1 MRGERKKHKFV
12 CGNNVRKGRV
22 GPGHSKHQ
30 VFKSVWLP
38 RLTANQFNLITKVSP
53 DGKSYTLSGAE
64 KSLSNVKVLRPRP
77 SDPSPY
83 SSVTRPDSR
92 EMRVVDKG
100 LTLDMINDLYVSHAR
115 CLCQLADFE
124 IKSETKWGLGWSWT
138 FGCKRCNFISKRYKL
153 YHEVPSKHCGRKAA
167 EMNLGIQTG
176 LYQTPLGNDQ
186 ARLIL
191 ACTGIPPP
199 ARSAMYKSGNKV
211 GEKIVEIAERDMD
224 EKLKQLKKKNEML
237 GLPSS
242 HPINIQMDASY
253 QSRGIT
259 SRHKMGQGASQV
271 IGVACEDET
280 DQHNV
285 ISYHMVNKL
294 CWVGAWLRGEGY
306 DVSCPNG
313 HVGCTANKNPVEPL
327 SERETGYKIGE
338 KLAKHDLLVK
348 YVTTDGDAT
357 SCAGLETALQNT
369 LSPLWKTS
377 RLADRI
383 HRGQSLFRQGV
394 KAEFS
399 PEMFPAHTKTQKS
412 DLQKM
417 FANDIK
423 ERCHGIFQALF
434 KKHNGDLNKISKCLP
449 RIVDRVI
456 KCYSGGCGEGCR
468 WSVTLCKGGK
478 KTSWWHK
485 SVGLRAHNLEP
496 GDLKLNQK
504 DKVILKSLLGMVL
517 SISALNEMK
526 LNTTTNKCESVNR
539 TISVSLPKNKT
550 YSRNAKSRALSGLL
564 RANNGIDMAVCT
576 TLASLGAPLGAQSQ
590 SLKALQRIK
599 QMSEYSI
606 KHAKSVNQKK
616 KRAWARCR
624 NAIHYVKQKL
634 NRPVKTDYR
643 KNQLEPSLSG
653 LAKQGCENLE
663 NPDPDQ
669 LGCSHW

>member
-64 KSLSNVKVLRPRP
+64 KGLSNVKVLRPRP

-242 HPINIQMDASY
+242 HPINIQMDA
-253 QSRGIT
+253 
-259 SRHKMGQGASQV
+259 
-271 IGVACEDET
+271 
-280 DQHNV
+280 
-285 ISYHMVNKL
+285 
-294 CWVGAWLRGEGY
+294 
-306 DVSCPNG
+306 
-313 HVGCTANKNPVEPL
+313 
-327 SERETGYKIGE
+327 
-338 KLAKHDLLVK
+338 
-348 YVTTDGDAT
+348 
-357 SCAGLETALQNT
+357 
-369 LSPLWKTS
+369 
-377 RLADRI
+377 
-383 HRGQSLFRQGV
+383 
-394 KAEFS
+394 
-399 PEMFPAHTKTQKS
+399 
-412 DLQKM
+412 
-417 FANDIK
+417 
-423 ERCHGIFQALF
+423 
-434 KKHNGDLNKISKCLP
+434 
-449 RIVDRVI
+449 
-456 KCYSGGCGEGCR
+456 
-468 WSVTLCKGGK
+468 
-478 KTSWWHK
+478 
-485 SVGLRAHNLEP
+485 
-496 GDLKLNQK
+496 
-504 DKVILKSLLGMVL
+504 
-517 SISALNEMK
+517 
-526 LNTTTNKCESVNR
+526 
-539 TISVSLPKNKT
+539 
-550 YSRNAKSRALSGLL
+550 
-564 RANNGIDMAVCT
+564 
-576 TLASLGAPLGAQSQ
+576 
-590 SLKALQRIK
+590 
-599 QMSEYSI
+599 
-606 KHAKSVNQKK
+606 
-616 KRAWARCR
+616 
-624 NAIHYVKQKL
+624 
-634 NRPVKTDYR
+634 
-643 KNQLEPSLSG
+643 
-653 LAKQGCENLE
+653 
-663 NPDPDQ
+663 
-669 LGCSHW
+669 